1 MVCEKDFET
10 RHPQDFLRTRS
21 ERVVPPWTRP
31 EPPDNF
37 SLFCDVWTSSSYAD
51 IGTAD
56 CMRADYAPPYAA
68 LENLAISAIV
78 DIAIVNRS
86 IVGVAV

>member
-51 IGTAD
+51 IGT
-56 CMRADYAPPYAA
+56 PYAA